1 MYTKKIILF
10 FSVITVVIAACS
22 KSSGG
27 GTGGGGTG
35 GGGGGGGTLNCTG
48 VAAAF
53 AANVLPTF
61 QSICTNAG
69 CHNTGSINGP
79 GELSTYTQI
88 FNARSLI
95 RAAVAAGTMPK
106 NTTLT
111 AAQKN
116 AILCWVD
123 GGAPNN

>member
-1 MYTKKIILF
+1 MKKIILL
-10 FSVITVVIAACS
+10 FSVITLIVAACS

-27 GTGGGGTG
+27 GTGGGGT
-35 GGGGGGGTLNCTG
+35 GGGGGTLNCTG

-69 CHNTGSINGP
+69 CHNTGSTNGP
-79 GELSTYTQI
+79 GELSSYTQI

-95 RAAVAAGTMPK
+95 RAAVASGFMPK

-111 AAQKN
+111 ASQKN

>member
-1 MYTKKIILF
+1 MYMKKTILL
-10 FSVITVVIAACS
+10 FSVITLVIAACS
-22 KSSGG
+22 KSND
-27 GTGGGGTG
+27 GGGGTG

-48 VAAAF
+48 VPAAF

-61 QSICTNAG
+61 QSICTNVT
-69 CHNTGSINGP
+69 CHNAGSINGP

-95 RAAVAAGTMPK
+95 RAAVASGAMPK

>member
-1 MYTKKIILF
+1 MKKTILL
-10 FSVITVVIAACS
+10 FSVITLVIAACS
-22 KSSGG
+22 KSND
-27 GTGGGGTG
+27 GGGGSG

-48 VAAAF
+48 VPAAF

-61 QSICTNAG
+61 QSICANAG
-69 CHNTGSINGP
+69 CHNTGSLNGP

-88 FNARSLI
+88 FNARTTI

-111 AAQKN
+111 TAQKN